1 MKKRTLWLLSALVLV
16 SLGFS
21 MSYAGDPGENGD
33 PTKEVMDQSSDGLK
47 KAWKKASAAID
58 PNTAAS
64 QEAADKVGKTQ
75 ESSKQKDQQDKQDNS
90 AGQHNNGGGTRG
102 NGMAMSGGQS
112 MGMGG
117 GMSMGGM
124 GMGGGRGMRGGM
136 FFPGG
141 GMGGYGGGSNR
152 QPGTG
157 GGDSTTTQEPT
168 GGDTTGGDDTT
179 TAEPTE
185 SAELNTLIEKYTS
198 ATDQETA
205 RAALSDIVELVKS
218 DSSLEEAFIDYFN
231 LTGTA
236 LEIWDTYNVLVTN
249 SESGTDFTQT
259 QLSEIAEVLASLP
272 SEDVALIS
280 VVTTTTASE
289 GSSDSLLGFTYTDT
303 DNGTVVINTSS
314 SYISTASDGLQTFAG
329 TLSHEIGHRV
339 QYSLSATDSAAFT
352 ALHEASGTD
361 VENYASSYGMTEY
374 SSSDPGYEDFA
385 TMYEAWC
392 TDSETLIARAES
404 QAASGSTILLE
415 KVEFMAK
422 LFAHTGSDGNTYTY
436 IYTTDSSGNVSRT
449 EVLLGSDGLP
459 VTS

>member
-1 MKKRTLWLLSALVLV
+1 MKKRSLWLVLALVLI
-16 SLGFS
+16 SFGFS
-21 MSYAGDPGENGD
+21 LSYAGDPGENGD
-33 PTKEVMDQSSDGLK
+33 PTKEIMDQSADGLK
-47 KAWKKASAAID
+47 KTWKKANAAID

-64 QEAADKVGKTQ
+64 QEAADKAGKTQ
-75 ESSKQKDQQDKQDNS
+75 ESSKQKDQQDKQENS

-102 NGMAMSGGQS
+102 NGMAMAGGQS
-112 MGMGG
+112 MGLGG

-141 GMGGYGGGSNR
+141 GMGGYGGGPNR

-157 GGDSTTTQEPT
+157 GGDTTTQEPT
-168 GGDTTGGDDTT
+168 GGDDTGGDDTT

-185 SAELNTLIEKYTS
+185 SAELNTLIEAYTS

-205 RAALSDIVELVKS
+205 RAALSDIVALVKS
-218 DSSLEEAFIDYFN
+218 NSSLEEAFIDYFN

-272 SEDVALIS
+272 SDDVALIS

-289 GSSDSLLGFTYTDT
+289 GSTDTLLGFTYTDT

-339 QYSLSATDSAAFT
+339 QYALSATDSAAFT

-374 SSSDPGYEDFA
+374 SSDDPGYEDFA